1 MEVVTS
7 AGLIVPE
14 SALGLPKTWKKQGFA
29 EVSSVDDDEL
39 LRSLT
44 EFRDKSRHL
53 DKSECL
59 ARAATENF
67 VTNVV
72 SDGLRPQ
79 SKIDHRFIGI
89 SEEAARDF
97 ERQAEKIFELH
108 TDTRE
113 IDFRRVQTFSQMQA
127 TIMRAVLIDGDC
139 LAVRRFKPRKRS
151 ILGTTVQLIGGDR
164 LRTPLH
170 GSIAADIREGVE
182 LDSDGEPL
190 AYHVLNRKGPFNMAL
205 ETVRI
210 PRYDDNDIP
219 LSLLI
224 HASRLPGQ
232 SRGEPFL
239 APVVD
244 RFRQLER
251 YTDAEIRASVLNA
264 FYAAFITTETPSEVD
279 QRRMSAL
286 PEQLRPS
293 EVRTQKKFGPEGG
306 LMMELLKGEKVD
318 TSAPGR
324 PNANFEPFVQAV
336 TKMISIG
343 LGLPPEVLTQHF
355 QSSYSAARGAILE
368 AWKAYKVRRAW
379 LVCEFCQPVYEW
391 IITEAVL
398 RGMLKAPGFENPF
411 KRRLYLASEWI
422 GSTMSSIDPLK
433 DAKAD
438 EVKITRN
445 MTESRRSVVE
455 RDGRDFEK
463 LKREI
468 DDERIYFNLQSNRQK
483 EANNSNK
490 A

>member
-1 MEVVTS
+1 MDIITN

-14 SALGLPKTWKKQGFA
+14 SAVDLPQTWKRETFPRINSA
-29 EVSSVDDDEL
+29 SDDEL
-39 LRSLT
+39 LTSLS
-44 EFRDKSRHL
+44 EFRDKSRQL
-53 DKSECL
+53 DKTECL

-72 SDGLRPQ
+72 SDGLRLQ

-89 SEEAARDF
+89 PEADAREF
-97 ERQAEKIFELH
+97 ERKIEKIFELH
-108 TDTRE
+108 TGTQE
-113 IDFRRVQTFSQMQA
+113 FDFRRVQTFAQMQA

-139 LAVRRFKPRKRS
+139 LAVRRFKPRRS
-151 ILGTTVQLIGGDR
+151 AVLGTTVQLISGDR
-164 LRTPLH
+164 LRSPLR
-170 GSIAADIREGVE
+170 GYVDADVREGVE
-182 LDSDGEPL
+182 LDEDGQPM
-190 AYHVLNRKGPFNMAL
+190 AYHVLNRKGPQSL
-205 ETVRI
+205 EIETLRI

-219 LSLLI
+219 LALLI
-224 HASRLPGQ
+224 HSSRLPGQ

-264 FYAAFITTETPSEVD
+264 FYAAFITTETPEID

-286 PEQLRPS
+286 PAQLRPS
-293 EVRTQKKFGPEGG
+293 ETRIQRKFGPEGG

-336 TKMISIG
+336 VKMISIG

-368 AWKAYKVRRAW
+368 AWKAYKIRRSW
-379 LVCEFCQPVYEW
+379 LVSEFCQPVYEW
-391 IITEAVL
+391 IVTESVL
-398 RGMLKAPGFENPF
+398 AGMLNAPGFEDPF
-411 KRRLYLASEWI
+411 KRRLYMATEWI

-433 DAKAD
+433 DARAD

-468 DDERIYFNLQSNRQK
+468 DDERNYFNQK
-483 EANNSNK
+483 STAVVEANGNTK
-490 A
+490 P

>member
-1 MEVVTS
+1 MDIITS

-14 SALGLPKTWKKQGFA
+14 SAIDLPRTWKRETFPTINSA
-29 EVSSVDDDEL
+29 SDDEL
-39 LRSLT
+39 LTSLA
-44 EFRDKSRHL
+44 EFRDKSRQL
-53 DKSECL
+53 DKTECL

-89 SEEAARDF
+89 SEEAAREF

-108 TDTRE
+108 SSTRE

-139 LAVRRFKPRKRS
+139 LAVRRFKPRKS
-151 ILGTTVQLIGGDR
+151 AVLGTTVQLIGGER
-164 LRTPLH
+164 LRSPLR
-170 GSIAADIREGVE
+170 GYVDADVREGVE
-182 LDSDGEPL
+182 VDFDGEPV
-190 AYHVLNRKGPFNMAL
+190 AYHVLNRKGPL
-205 ETVRI
+205 SSEIETIRI
-210 PRYDDNDIP
+210 PRYDDSDI
-219 LSLLI
+219 LLALLI
-224 HASRLPGQ
+224 HSSRLPGQ
-232 SRGEPFL
+232 YRGEPFL

-264 FYAAFITTETPSEVD
+264 FYAAFITTETPEIE

-286 PEQLRPS
+286 PAQLRPN
-293 EVRTQKKFGPEGG
+293 EARTQKNFGPEGG

-336 TKMISIG
+336 VKMISIG

-368 AWKAYKVRRAW
+368 AWKAYKVRRSW
-379 LVCEFCQPVYEW
+379 LVSEFCQPVYEW
-391 IITEAVL
+391 IVTESVL
-398 RGMLKAPGFENPF
+398 RGMLKAPGFEDPF
-411 KRRLYLASEWI
+411 KRRLYLATEWI

-433 DAKAD
+433 DARAD
-438 EVKITRN
+438 EVKITKN

-468 DDERIYFNLQSNRQK
+468 EDERKYFNQNSAARV
-483 EANNSNK
+483 EANSNTK
-490 A
+490 P

>member
-1 MEVVTS
+1 MEIITN

-14 SALGLPKTWKKQGFA
+14 SAVELPRTWKRESFPA
-29 EVSSVDDDEL
+29 ISSATDDEL
-39 LRSLT
+39 LTSLA
-44 EFRDKSRHL
+44 EFRDKSRQL
-53 DKSECL
+53 DKTECL

-89 SEEAARDF
+89 SEEAAREF
-97 ERQAEKIFELH
+97 ERQVEKIFELH
-108 TDTRE
+108 TCTRE
-113 IDFRRVQTFSQMQA
+113 FDFRRVQTFSQMQA

-139 LAVRRFKPRKRS
+139 LAVRRFKPRKS
-151 ILGTTVQLIGGDR
+151 AVLGTTVQLIAGDR
-164 LRTPLH
+164 LKSPLR
-170 GSIAADIREGVE
+170 GYVDADVREGVE
-182 LDSDGEPL
+182 VDADGEPV
-190 AYHVLNRKGPFNMAL
+190 AYHVLNRKGPFSSEI
-205 ETVRI
+205 ETIRV

-219 LSLLI
+219 LALLI
-224 HASRLPGQ
+224 HSSRLPGQ

-264 FYAAFITTETPSEVD
+264 FYAAFITTETPEID

-286 PEQLRPS
+286 PAQLRPN
-293 EVRTQKKFGPEGG
+293 EVRTQKNFGPEGG

-336 TKMISIG
+336 VKMISIG

-368 AWKAYKVRRAW
+368 AWKVYKVRRSW
-379 LVCEFCQPVYEW
+379 LVSEFCQPAYEW
-391 IITEAVL
+391 IVTESVL
-398 RGMLKAPGFENPF
+398 RGMLNAPGFDDPF
-411 KRRLYLASEWI
+411 KRRLYLATEWI

-433 DAKAD
+433 DARAD
-438 EVKITRN
+438 EVKITKN

-468 DDERIYFNLQSNRQK
+468 DDERKFFNQESTTEV
-483 EANNSNK
+483 EANSNTK
-490 A
+490 I

>member
-1 MEVVTS
+1 HTS
-7 AGLIVPE
+7 A
-14 SALGLPKTWKKQGFA
+14 
-29 EVSSVDDDEL
+29 
-39 LRSLT
+39 
-44 EFRDKSRHL
+44 
-53 DKSECL
+53 
-59 ARAATENF
+59 
-67 VTNVV
+67 
-72 SDGLRPQ
+72 
-79 SKIDHRFIGI
+79 
-89 SEEAARDF
+89 
-97 ERQAEKIFELH
+97 
-108 TDTRE
+108 RE
-113 IDFRRVQTFSQMQA
+113 IDFRRVQTLSQMQA

-139 LAVRRFKPRKRS
+139 LAVRRFKPRKSS

-164 LRTPLH
+164 LRTPFH
-170 GSIAADIREGVE
+170 GFVETEIREGVE
-182 LDSDGEPL
+182 LDLDGEPQ
-190 AYHVLNRKGPFNMAL
+190 AYHVLNRKGPHTSEI

-224 HASRLPGQ
+224 HAARLPGQ

-244 RFRQLER
+244 RFKQLER

-264 FYAAFITTETPSEVD
+264 FYAAFITTETPEVD

-286 PEQLRPS
+286 PEQLRPGQ
-293 EVRTQKKFGPEGG
+293 VRTQKQFGPEGG

-368 AWKAYKVRRAW
+368 AWKAYKIRRAW
-379 LVCEFCQPVYEW
+379 LVSEFCQPVYEW
-391 IITEAVL
+391 IVTEAVL
-398 RGMLKAPGFENPF
+398 RGMLQAPGFENPF

-455 RDGRDFEK
+455 RDGRDYEK

-468 DDERIYFNLQSNRQK
+468 EDEKIYFNKQTNTKK
-483 EANNSNK
+483 ETNHNIK
-490 A
+490 P